1 MADQAV
7 DTKHLL
13 PNLLP
18 YVPRLVVDWASDT
31 VDQRWQ
37 VVDGSL
43 LFVDVSGFT
52 KLSERLARHG
62 KVGAEEV
69 VDVIGGCFT
78 ALLAVAYEGGGS
90 LLKFGGDA
98 LLLLFT
104 GPDHPERAAAAAVGM
119 QRRLAQVGRLET
131 SAGRVVL
138 RMSAGV
144 HSGEFGCFLVGASH
158 RELLLAGPAVTTTV
172 AMEAAASAGQV
183 IVSHATATALPRV
196 LLGEP
201 LGPGIRVRRTTPPS
215 VEHSVGEPLVRPGFD
230 TALYLPTSLRH
241 HLNAGGGEPEHR
253 QVSVAFIHFDGTDA
267 LYEREGPAAVSD
279 ALDELVTDVQRAADE
294 RDVTFLGTDVD
305 HDGGKFILVAG
316 APRAVPRDEDRL
328 LAALHGLSGG
338 SRRLKI
344 RAGVHRGSV
353 FAGDVGPVY
362 RRTYTVMGDTVNLAA
377 RLMARAEPGQII
389 TTPSVLDHSTT
400 PWSTTALEPFMVKGK
415 RHPVEAFVLGPPRR
429 RAMSVVSSLPLVG
442 RDEELAAFDAQIA
455 AVRSGEGRLVQIV
468 GEAGIGKS
476 RLADELRRRAGEHMP
491 QVTIACDP
499 YEASTPYAAFWW
511 LLHDLLGVA
520 PDAPR
525 DEVGEQLER
534 RVREVA
540 PGLSPWLP
548 LLATPLDLDV
558 ADTPETANLSPEFR
572 HERVSE
578 VTAAFLDAA
587 MPRPVLVVVED
598 VHWMDSAS
606 QSILSRIVDGL
617 ADRSALVCVTR
628 RKDEAGFEAPVQ
640 RHVCTLT
647 PEPLTKE
654 QAKAALVAA
663 TEDAPLR
670 PDEVAM
676 LADRAAGNPLFLA
689 ELLATAIASGTV
701 DSLPDS
707 VDAVISA
714 QVDLLPPVLRRVL
727 RHASVLGRTFS
738 LKDLHSVSDPDLP
751 IADETTWRE
760 LEGFIS
766 FTGPGAL
773 AFRHGLLRDTVYEGL
788 TFRRRRELHA
798 RAGDAIVANL
808 GDDVDTEAEL
818 LSLHSFHAQR
828 FADAW
833 RYARIAGMR
842 AYDKYAN
849 TEAAELLERA
859 LAAARRVGEVA
870 TTDLAEVWETLGDA
884 RERAGFFDDAL
895 AAYRNARRLRA
906 GDPAAEASLLVKEA
920 VIAERTGHYR
930 RVITTVRRGLRLLE
944 HAGPEA
950 GEARARL
957 KIWYAIVR
965 EAQGRPE
972 EAGLACLEAIDEAVA
987 ADALTAEAHARFVL
1001 DWIQV
1006 ERGRSDLAV
1015 HSERALEIY
1024 EQVGDLGGQAVVLN
1038 NLGAFAYWEGRWDDA
1053 VALYERGREA
1063 RLVTG
1068 NAVDA
1073 ASGTMNI
1080 GEVYADQGHVDEA
1093 EACFRD
1099 AARVWRAVR
1108 HRSGVA
1114 LATMHLGRIA
1124 ARRGQFEA
1132 AFAQLAEARATF
1144 AEIESAG
1151 DVLEVDT
1158 RTAECRLLAGDPSGA
1173 LELAD
1178 DGLALAAGLV
1188 ERAALERIRGEALVA
1203 LDRTDEGLAALESSL
1218 REALARGAR
1227 YDVALALHSLVEPYA
1242 RLGNLTAAEEAER
1255 EAATIFDDLGILR
1268 APAPAPVVI

>member
-7 DTKHLL
+7 DTTDLL

-18 YVPRLVVDWASDT
+18 YVPRLVVDWATDT
-31 VDQRWQ
+31 ADQRWQ

-104 GPDHPERAAAAAVGM
+104 GPDHPARAAGAAVGM

-131 SAGRVVL
+131 TAGRVVL

-144 HSGEFGCFLVGASH
+144 HSGEFGCFLVGDSH

-183 IVSHATATALPRV
+183 IVSHTTAAALPGV

-215 VEHSVGEPLVRPGFD
+215 VEHNVAEPLVRPGFD
-230 TALYLPTSLRH
+230 TAPYLPTSLRH

-316 APRAVPRDEDRL
+316 APRAVDRDEDRL
-328 LAALHGLSGG
+328 LAALHGLSAG

-353 FAGDVGPVY
+353 FAGDVGPLY

-389 TTPSVLDHSTT
+389 TTPTVLDRSTT

-415 RHPVEAFVLGPPRR
+415 RHPVVAFVLGPPRR
-429 RAMSVVSSLPLVG
+429 RAVSVVSSLPLVG

-455 AVRSGEGRLVQIV
+455 AVRSGEGRFIQIV

-476 RLADELRRRAGEHMP
+476 RLADELRRRVGEHMP
-491 QVTIACDP
+491 QVTIACDA

-525 DEVGEQLER
+525 DEVVAQLER
-534 RVREVA
+534 RVGEVA
-540 PGLSPWLP
+540 PALSPWLP

-558 ADTPETANLSPEFR
+558 ADTPDTANLSPEFR

-578 VTAAFLDAA
+578 VTAAFLHAA
-587 MPRPVLVVVED
+587 MPTPVLVVVED

-617 ADRSALVCVTR
+617 VDRSALVCVTR
-628 RKDEAGFEAPVQ
+628 RKEESGFEAPVQ

-654 QAKAALVAA
+654 QAEAALVAA
-663 TEDAPLR
+663 TEDSPLR

-689 ELLATAIASGTV
+689 ELLATATATGDV

-727 RHASVLGRTFS
+727 RHASVLGRNFS
-738 LKDLHSVSDPDLP
+738 LKDLRSVADPDLP
-751 IADETTWRE
+751 IADESTWRE
-760 LEGFIS
+760 LEGFVS
-766 FTGPGAL
+766 FTSPGAL

-808 GDDVDTEAEL
+808 GEHVDAEAEL
-818 LSLHSFHAQR
+818 LSLHSYHAQR
-828 FADAW
+828 FAEAW
-833 RYARIAGMR
+833 RYAHRGHARARQVREHGSRRAPRARARRGPAGRRRAGRPTSPRCGRRSATCANGPASSTMR
-842 AYDKYAN
+842 WRPTATRGDSGRVTHLRKRRSSSRRRSSPSAPATTAESSRRCVADCVSSN
-849 TEAAELLERA
+849 RPAARP
-859 LAAARRVGEVA
+859 ARRVRGSRPG
-870 TTDLAEVWETLGDA
+870 TPS
-884 RERAGFFDDAL
+884 F
-895 AAYRNARRLRA
+895 
-906 GDPAAEASLLVKEA
+906 
-920 VIAERTGHYR
+920 
-930 RVITTVRRGLRLLE
+930 VRRRAVPRKPVSPASKRSRKPSPPTRSRPRRTPASCSTGSTSSGVVQTWPFTRIARSRSTNRSATSAVRRSCSTTSARSRIGKGVGTRRSRCTN
-944 HAGPEA
+944 AGAKRVSSPA
-950 GEARARL
+950 
-957 KIWYAIVR
+957 
-965 EAQGRPE
+965 
-972 EAGLACLEAIDEAVA
+972 
-987 ADALTAEAHARFVL
+987 T
-1001 DWIQV
+1001 
-1006 ERGRSDLAV
+1006 RSTP
-1015 HSERALEIY
+1015 R
-1024 EQVGDLGGQAVVLN
+1024 
-1038 NLGAFAYWEGRWDDA
+1038 
-1053 VALYERGREA
+1053 
-1063 RLVTG
+1063 
-1068 NAVDA
+1068 
-1073 ASGTMNI
+1073 
-1080 GEVYADQGHVDEA
+1080 
-1093 EACFRD
+1093 
-1099 AARVWRAVR
+1099 AAR
-1108 HRSGVA
+1108 
-1114 LATMHLGRIA
+1114 
-1124 ARRGQFEA
+1124 
-1132 AFAQLAEARATF
+1132 
-1144 AEIESAG
+1144 
-1151 DVLEVDT
+1151 
-1158 RTAECRLLAGDPSGA
+1158 
-1173 LELAD
+1173 
-1178 DGLALAAGLV
+1178 
-1188 ERAALERIRGEALVA
+1188 
-1203 LDRTDEGLAALESSL
+1203 
-1218 REALARGAR
+1218 
-1227 YDVALALHSLVEPYA
+1227 
-1242 RLGNLTAAEEAER
+1242 
-1255 EAATIFDDLGILR
+1255 
-1268 APAPAPVVI
+1268 